1 MNSKMCDERTDP
13 IIHRP
18 HPLQTRAV
26 ILGVDHKVCVQ
37 FRQSVKDLLK
47 MLNGRLLFGIASVD
61 VVVCVGYL
69 TTTTTTTASGLLSK
83 RAQQR
88 QGEDERRS
96 ESGDERGSKRDAPDA
111 ALGGERRDELEIAD
125 GAGGIA
131 VHAAYCG
138 SVESKLAFLRR
149 VDAMRRAPGK
159 LHPVD
164 PAETA
169 PGGCDAY
176 DRRKFFQ
183 CGHAPW
189 DGDC

>member
-1 MNSKMCDERTDP
+1 M
-13 IIHRP
+13 
-18 HPLQTRAV
+18 
-26 ILGVDHKVCVQ
+26 
-37 FRQSVKDLLK
+37 
-47 MLNGRLLFGIASVD
+47 
-61 VVVCVGYL
+61 
-69 TTTTTTTASGLLSK
+69 
-83 RAQQR
+83 
-88 QGEDERRS
+88 
-96 ESGDERGSKRDAPDA
+96 
-111 ALGGERRDELEIAD
+111 
-125 GAGGIA
+125 
-131 VHAAYCG
+131 HAAYCG

>member
-1 MNSKMCDERTDP
+1 MS
-13 IIHRP
+13 
-18 HPLQTRAV
+18 
-26 ILGVDHKVCVQ
+26 
-37 FRQSVKDLLK
+37 
-47 MLNGRLLFGIASVD
+47 
-61 VVVCVGYL
+61 GYL
-69 TTTTTTTASGLLSK
+69 
-83 RAQQR
+83 
-88 QGEDERRS
+88 
-96 ESGDERGSKRDAPDA
+96 
-111 ALGGERRDELEIAD
+111 ELAD